1 MLLALPVVTSAAPA
15 ENTDRSAGAAFQTR
29 TTGSRRRQTA
39 IWSASL
45 AGQPAAPAVVPAA
58 AWFTAPRPRR
68 RTTERE
74 IVAPE
79 PIQWKYIAPTMAAI
93 LKPER
98 PKVVAFPRKLRVPLD
113 QPSYPATPATGPPF
127 TAWVAAA
134 RRAVSQDRRIQR
146 LPEQPVYPATPAAEV
161 TDRTAGESFQT
172 RISRSRRR
180 LTAPDVIGVG
190 AAAPA
195 VAPYIDAPKAIRR
208 RELARTLRT
217 LAVPPVYPETPKG
230 SQGFPAWRHPKAHRA
245 QPIERAVQRLD
256 QPAYPPTPPA
266 VSEATIAAVV
276 GQRAKRR
283 KGRPGLFLSAGG
295 SPLSV
300 ASTAT
305 TPAVYPSFVPTGFLS
320 RRETERRLIVVI
332 DAPVFPP
339 TPVVEVTDRTVGA
352 SFQTRVTRSRR
363 LQTLPAIIGVDAAP
377 PVTSEAPIAAL
388 MPARSIRRKSRPGLF
403 LGGMVSV
410 DGFTVPTPE
419 AAFRLPKQHRS
430 AGLGRRMLREPLQLE
445 HPPTPPT
452 PPQPEAAFRL
462 PIHHR
467 AAGLGRTLMPAA
479 PQLEHPPTPPPVPGL
494 EEWIIRARRRG
505 RR

>member
-1 MLLALPVVTSAAPA
+1 M
-15 ENTDRSAGAAFQTR
+15 
-29 TTGSRRRQTA
+29 
-39 IWSASL
+39 
-45 AGQPAAPAVVPAA
+45 VPAA

-74 IVAPE
+74 LVAPE
-79 PIQWKYIAPTMAAI
+79 PIQWNYIAPTMAAI

-98 PKVVAFPRKLRVPLD
+98 PKVVAFPRKLRLPLD
-113 QPSYPATPATGPPF
+113 QPSYPATPATGPPL

-180 LTAPDVIGVG
+180 LTA
-190 AAAPA
+190 A
-195 VAPYIDAPKAIRR
+195 DA
-208 RELARTLRT
+208 
-217 LAVPPVYPETPKG
+217 PVYPATPAVLTD
-230 SQGFPAWRHPKAHRA
+230 QGFPSWLAPTAHRA
-245 QPIERAVQRLD
+245 KPIERAVQRLD
-256 QPAYPPTPPA
+256 QPAYPPTPPG

-295 SPLSV
+295 SALSIP
-300 ASTAT
+300 STAT
-305 TPAVYPSFVPTGFLS
+305 TPAVYPSFVLTGFNR
-320 RRETERRLIVVI
+320 RRETTRRLVVVLQ
-332 DAPVFPP
+332 AYVFPP
-339 TPVVEVTDRTVGA
+339 TPAVEVTDRTAGEP
-352 SFQTRVTRSRR
+352 FQTRITRSRR
-363 LQTLPAIIGVDAAP
+363 LQTLPAIVGVDAAP
-377 PVTSEAPIAAL
+377 PATSQAPISAL
-388 MPARSIRRKSRPGLF
+388 VPAKSIRRHGRAGLF
-403 LGGMVSV
+403 LGGGVSV
-410 DGFTVPTPE
+410 DGFT
-419 AAFRLPKQHRS
+419 AAQPVDAWRNPVAHRS
-430 AGLGRRMLREPLQLE
+430 AGLGRALLREPLQLE

-479 PQLEHPPTPPPVPGL
+479 PQLEHPETPPAVPGL